1 MLKGAIHIH
10 STYSDGEFTLAELR
24 DRYIALGCS
33 FLAMTDHAESFTGES
48 LRRYAAEC
56 EQLSTPK
63 FAMVAG
69 LEFGCLNKMHVLG
82 LGVASLAPS
91 KEPQEVF
98 RHVERLGGV
107 SVIAHPM
114 DSAFSWIETFETLPS
129 GIEVWNSKYDGRYA
143 PRVTTF
149 DLLNRLQKRRPDLR
163 AFYGQDL
170 HWRRQYHQLF
180 VEVRAARPARDE
192 ILAAL
197 ASGDYAGLKT
207 TQRLPS
213 NGRLPEEQRVVFR
226 DAHERSERIR
236 GLVKK
241 ARGLV
246 AKWGVPVPPGMK
258 AHLRRIF

>member
-10 STYSDGEFTLAELR
+10 STYSDGDLTLTELR
-24 DRYIALGCS
+24 DRYAALGCS

-56 EQLSTPK
+56 EQLSSPD

-69 LEFGCLNKMHVLG
+69 LEFGCVDRMHVLG
-82 LGVASLAPS
+82 LGVTALAPS
-91 KEPQEVF
+91 KDPQEVF
-98 RHVERLGGV
+98 GHIARYEGV
-107 SVIAHPM
+107 SVIAHPLN
-114 DSAFSWIETFETLPS
+114 SAFSWIESFAVLPA

-143 PRVTTF
+143 PRVATF
-149 DLLNRLQKRRPDLR
+149 DLVTRLQKRSPALR

-180 VEVRAARPARDE
+180 VELGAARPIRAE

-197 ASGDYAGLKT
+197 ARGDYQGVKGPL
-207 TQRLPS
+207 RLPS
-213 NGRLPEEQRVVFR
+213 SARLTEPQRVVFR

-258 AHLRRIF
+258 AQLRRIF